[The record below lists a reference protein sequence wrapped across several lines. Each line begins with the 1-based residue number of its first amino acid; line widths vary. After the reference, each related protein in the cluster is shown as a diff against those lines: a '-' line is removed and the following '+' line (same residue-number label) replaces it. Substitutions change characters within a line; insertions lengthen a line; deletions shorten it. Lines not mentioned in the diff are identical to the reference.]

1 MYFHKS
7 WPLSFELQTNP
18 AHFWVA
24 AAPAVPKPGARS
36 WVWSEGSALLKGPP
50 LATPVC
56 FGGFP
61 LLKLCSL
68 DSSKFSNFIIFFLNK
83 NVGYQEIGGFPLNVL
98 SRFFFCELLQS
109 FLQFTQAFSHTHS
122 TQQEVPKFNPSSS
135 QGSIAL
141 TMETPSLSYCQG
153 ICQFI
158 DTPQST
164 TSPAAPAQKVAV

>member
-1 MYFHKS
+1 MLQTILRLAFYGILPTEKATGQRRGRGEMYFHQS

-36 WVWSEGSALLKGPP
+36 RVWSEGSALFKGPP

-68 DSSKFSNFIIFFLNK
+68 DSSKFSNFIIIF
-83 NVGYQEIGGFPLNVL
+83 
-98 SRFFFCELLQS
+98 
-109 FLQFTQAFSHTHS
+109 
-122 TQQEVPKFNPSSS
+122 
-135 QGSIAL
+135 
-141 TMETPSLSYCQG
+141 
-153 ICQFI
+153 
-158 DTPQST
+158 
-164 TSPAAPAQKVAV
+164 